1 MNGFAAS
8 SPNWAVAKPSSSS
21 LVRTASSVST
31 NTCFACASSSGSGV
45 GGSGAPPAPAPR
57 PQPVAAGVVRVV
69 VRRLRR
75 AYA

>member
-1 MNGFAAS
+1 MKGAAAS

-31 NTCFACASSSGSGV
+31 SASFARASSSGSGV
-45 GGSGAPPAPAPR
+45 GAGGPPGPAEAG
-57 PQPVAAGVVRVV
+57 PQPFAPGVVRVV

-75 AYA
+75 VYA